1 MSETSS
7 KRLEVGVV
15 LQGGGALGAYECG
28 ALNALLELMDEFAA
42 HSHEIELKV
51 VTGVSIGSINAAC
64 VVGAKTRSDARARL
78 DALWDDLTLQAPPFW
93 IRAAQ
98 RDLAYFGLPGFY
110 APRPDFWTAP
120 SWTYLYDTRPLLA
133 TLARHVDF
141 NALNASPIAFAVTAV
156 ELVTGMLRIFANRPL
171 GNVPAT
177 RIEPRHVLA
186 SGSLPP
192 GFPWTEID
200 GMPYWDGGLVD
211 NTPLGTAIDAFSTD
225 RDVDRMLV
233 VMNLYPL
240 RARLPRNL
248 AGVEDRM
255 HELSFGNRVRQD
267 HDSARR
273 INALVET
280 IDELAEKIA
289 PDDRSGWL
297 NARLDEARRYK
308 VIDCIVNIDM
318 QDPSATLVPAAQN
331 PADDKDGMRDFS
343 PESVSRRRRDG
354 NKFAHDILRPAFE
367 NRFRAADAAAAP
379 AADAGRSRSDAVGA
393 GNAATG
399 EGDTTK

>member
-318 QDPSATLVPAAQN
+318 QDPIATLVPAAQN

-343 PESVSRRRRDG
+343 PETVSRRRRDG

>member
-1 MSETSS
+1 MSASS
-7 KRLEVGVV
+7 NNLVEVGVV

-28 ALNALLELMDEFAA
+28 ALNALLELMDEFTEQGRAIA
-42 HSHEIELKV
+42 LKV

-64 VVGAKTRSDARARL
+64 VVGAKTNADARARL
-78 DALWDDLTLQAPPFW
+78 NALWDDLTLEAPPFW
-93 IRAAQ
+93 VRAAQ

-120 SWTYLYDTRPLLA
+120 TWTYVYDTRPLLA
-133 TLARHVDF
+133 TLGRHVDF
-141 NALNASPIAFAVTAV
+141 AALNASPTAFAVTAV
-156 ELVTGMLRIFANRPL
+156 EVVTGALRHFAMKPI
-171 GNVPAT
+171 GNVPAIK
-177 RIEPRHVLA
+177 IEPRHVLA

-211 NTPLGTAIDAFSTD
+211 NTPLGLAIDAFSTGAD
-225 RDVDRMLV
+225 IDRMLV

-248 AGVEDRM
+248 VGVEDRM

-267 HDSARR
+267 HDAARR

-280 IDELAEKIA
+280 IDALAEKIA
-289 PDDRSGWL
+289 PDDRSDWL
-297 NARLDEARRYK
+297 EARLDEARRYK
-308 VIDCIVNIDM
+308 VIDSIVNIDM

-343 PESVSRRRRDG
+343 PETVSRRRRDG
-354 NKFAHDILRPAFE
+354 NKFAHDILRA
-367 NRFRAADAAAAP
+367 
-379 AADAGRSRSDAVGA
+379 
-393 GNAATG
+393 
-399 EGDTTK
+399 